1 MKLTLYFDGQFWVG
15 IVEDNQD
22 GVLRVCKHIFGKE
35 PKDEE
40 VLYFVNHIM
49 MRLLERVTTG
59 VKVNQKKEQHI
70 NPKRLARAVGKEMK
84 QKGASTKAQEALKLE
99 LEDRKV
105 KRKVLSREQR
115 EEEKEKKRQLKVEK
129 RKKKHRGR

>member
-1 MKLTLYFDGQFWVG
+1 MKLTLYFDGQFWLG

-22 GVLRVCKHIFGKE
+22 GFLRVCKHIFGKE

-40 VLYFVNHIM
+40 VQYFVNHIM

-59 VKVNQKKEQHI
+59 VKVNQNKEQHI

-99 LEDRKV
+99 LENRKV
-105 KRKVLSREQR
+105 KRKVLSREQI

>member
-15 IVEDNQD
+15 MVEDNQD
-22 GVLRVCKHIFGKE
+22 GFLRVCKHIFGNE

-40 VLYFVNHIM
+40 VQYFVNHIM

-59 VKVNQKKEQHI
+59 VKVNQKKEQHK

-99 LEDRKV
+99 LENRKV
-105 KRKVLSREQR
+105 KRKVHSREQI
-115 EEEKEKKRQLKVEK
+115 EEEKEKKRQIKVEK